1 MGETD
6 SELTAGNFCWFELH
20 TNDGP
25 SAKEF
30 YTQLFGWETLEIPIG
45 PDEVY
50 VMFKLNGGEVAA
62 MHQLTPAQQGQGT
75 PTHWMTYVRVKGA
88 DNSAERAVELGAKI
102 VMPPFDVMGAGRMAI
117 IQDPQGAMIALWQ
130 PAEHQGATVTG
141 QPNSFCWGELSTADP
156 VAAVEFYKGLFG
168 WTTKSMDISN
178 EPYME
183 LLNGEV
189 PIGGVMKL
197 TEQMG
202 DAPPH
207 WLDYFAVT
215 NCDATVEK
223 AIALGGSTMVPPT
236 DIPTVG
242 RFSVIAD
249 RQGAVFAVI
258 QLNPRS

>member
-1 MGETD
+1 MPFTVSCISNLGISAKPSDIFVRHSTWRDSLRNDGFSIETLSDANNLTTRPWQAYESKEETQMGETD

-102 VMPPFDVMGAGRMAI
+102 VMPPFDVMG
-117 IQDPQGAMIALWQ
+117 
-130 PAEHQGATVTG
+130 
-141 QPNSFCWGELSTADP
+141 
-156 VAAVEFYKGLFG
+156 
-168 WTTKSMDISN
+168 
-178 EPYME
+178 
-183 LLNGEV
+183 
-189 PIGGVMKL
+189 
-197 TEQMG
+197 
-202 DAPPH
+202 
-207 WLDYFAVT
+207 
-215 NCDATVEK
+215 
-223 AIALGGSTMVPPT
+223 
-236 DIPTVG
+236 
-242 RFSVIAD
+242 
-249 RQGAVFAVI
+249 
-258 QLNPRS
+258 